1 VSNGTGAKIIS
12 FLVDISYTF
21 IFVYSVQDIEW
32 YLVSNPNYGVWR
44 PMAENVEFNALES
57 NSNAVMA
64 VADTVRTTLGPKG
77 LDKLLI
83 DQAMNRH
90 ISNDGVTIL
99 LSLRAIHPVARMI
112 VEIAERQEQLVGD
125 GTTTAVVM
133 AAEMIKEGKRLVKE
147 LGVHP
152 TKVVEGIE
160 GGVKEAC
167 QLLEI
172 GAKRISLNE
181 IALEQVVKTSLSSK
195 LDGKKLSLLV
205 TSALRSVEKNAIY
218 NGSYNFDKTIMV
230 LRRTNMEDRVI
241 NGIVLE
247 RRRMDPEMP
256 LEVKEARVMIARL
269 DLKPVKEAWVKEN
282 SKYAEILN
290 MENDRVAKSKD
301 LVNSLIATGAN
312 VILIASSEVDQ
323 VIENLL
329 VANKVLAV
337 RISIEE
343 IEYLSRYTGATPV
356 RMVDDLKKAD
366 ILGKADH
373 IYEDED
379 NGVIYIA
386 NGSSGGM
393 ATMIVS
399 GTTKE
404 TSLERWRAAI
414 DGINAAEAALN
425 KGVVVGGGAAELHV
439 IEKVKNLRLKGL
451 EQVGL
456 DVVTSALESIMR
468 QILTNAGFNGLEK
481 VMAVKASPDTFGI
494 DIDSGD
500 PVDMWKMG
508 VLDPLLVKTM
518 ALEAAGEIAKAV
530 LRIDRNLAAE
540 DLSQQALSETKR

>member
-1 VSNGTGAKIIS
+1 
-12 FLVDISYTF
+12 
-21 IFVYSVQDIEW
+21 
-32 YLVSNPNYGVWR
+32 
-44 PMAENVEFNALES
+44 MAENVEFNALES

-99 LSLRAIHPVARMI
+99 LSLRAIHPVSRMI

-167 QLLEI
+167 QLLERA
-172 GAKRISLNE
+172 AKKISLNE

-195 LDGKKLSLLV
+195 LDGRKLSLLV
-205 TSALRSVEKNAIY
+205 ISALRSVGKNALY
-218 NGSYNFDKTIMV
+218 NGSYDFDKTIII
-230 LRRTNMEDRVI
+230 LRRTTMEDRVV

-247 RRRMDPEMP
+247 RKRMDPEMP
-256 LEVKEARVMIARL
+256 LEVNEARVMIARL
-269 DLKPVKEAWVKEN
+269 DLKPVKESWVKEN
-282 SKYAEILN
+282 SKYEEILN

-301 LVNSLIATGAN
+301 IVDSLLATGAN
-312 VILIASSEVDQ
+312 AILIASGEVDQ

-329 VANKVLAV
+329 VANNVFAV

-343 IEYLSRYTGATPV
+343 IEYLSRYTGAKPV
-356 RMVDDLKKAD
+356 RMMDDLKKSD
-366 ILGKADH
+366 ILGRADH

-379 NGVIYIA
+379 NGVIYID
-386 NGSSGGM
+386 NGSRGNM

-414 DGINAAEAALN
+414 DGVNAAEAALN
-425 KGVVVGGGAAELHV
+425 KGVVAGGGAAELHV

-468 QILTNAGFNGLEK
+468 QILTNAGYNGLEK
-481 VMAVKASPDTFGI
+481 VMAAKASPDTFGI

-518 ALEAAGEIAKAV
+518 ALEAAGEIAKSV

-540 DLSQQALSETKR
+540 DLSQQSLSETRR

>member
-1 VSNGTGAKIIS
+1 
-12 FLVDISYTF
+12 
-21 IFVYSVQDIEW
+21 
-32 YLVSNPNYGVWR
+32 
-44 PMAENVEFNALES
+44 MAENVEFNALES

-167 QLLEI
+167 QLLEKE
-172 GAKRISLNE
+172 AKKISLNE

-195 LDGKKLSLLV
+195 LDGRKLSLLV
-205 TSALRSVEKNAIY
+205 ISALRSVGKNALY
-218 NGSYNFDKTIMV
+218 NGSYDFDKTIMV
-230 LRRTNMEDRVI
+230 LRRTTMEDRVV

-247 RRRMDPEMP
+247 RKRMDPEMP
-256 LEVKEARVMIARL
+256 LEINDARVMIARL

-282 SKYAEILN
+282 SKYEEILN

-301 LVNSLIATGAN
+301 IVNSLLATGAN
-312 VILIASSEVDQ
+312 AILIASGEVDQ

-329 VANKVLAV
+329 VANKVFAV

-343 IEYLSRYTGATPV
+343 IEYLSRYTGAKPV
-356 RMVDDLKKAD
+356 RMMDDLKKSD
-366 ILGKADH
+366 ILGRADH

-379 NGVIYIA
+379 NGVIYID
-386 NGSSGGM
+386 NGSRGNM

-414 DGINAAEAALN
+414 DGVNAAEAALN
-425 KGVVVGGGAAELHV
+425 KGVVAGGGAAELHV

-468 QILTNAGFNGLEK
+468 QILTNAGYNGLEK
-481 VMAVKASPDTFGI
+481 VMAAKASPDTFGI

-508 VLDPLLVKTM
+508 VLDPLLVKTV
-518 ALEAAGEIAKAV
+518 ALEAAGEIAKSV

-540 DLSQQALSETKR
+540 DLSQQALSETRR

>member
-1 VSNGTGAKIIS
+1 M
-12 FLVDISYTF
+12 
-21 IFVYSVQDIEW
+21 
-32 YLVSNPNYGVWR
+32 SNPNYGVWR

-99 LSLRAIHPVARMI
+99 LSLRAIHPVSRMI

-167 QLLEI
+167 QLLEKE
-172 GAKRISLNE
+172 AKKISLNE

-195 LDGKKLSLLV
+195 LDGQKLSLLV
-205 TSALRSVEKNAIY
+205 ISALRSVGKNALY
-218 NGSYNFDKTIMV
+218 NGSYDFDKTITV
-230 LRRTNMEDRVI
+230 LRRTTMEDRIV

-247 RRRMDPEMP
+247 RKRMDPEMP
-256 LEVKEARVMIARL
+256 LEIKDARVMIARL
-269 DLKPVKEAWVKEN
+269 DLKPIKEAWVKEN
-282 SKYAEILN
+282 SKYEEILN
-290 MENDRVAKSKD
+290 MENDRVAKSKEI
-301 LVNSLIATGAN
+301 VNSLLSTGAN
-312 VILIASSEVDQ
+312 VILIASGEVDQ
-323 VIENLL
+323 VVENLL
-329 VANKVLAV
+329 VANKVFAV

-343 IEYLSRYTGATPV
+343 IEYLSRYTHAKPV
-356 RMVDDLKKAD
+356 RMMDDLKKSD
-366 ILGKADH
+366 ILGKTDH

-379 NGVIYIA
+379 NGVIYID
-386 NGSSGGM
+386 NGSGGSM

-414 DGINAAEAALN
+414 DGVNAAEAALN
-425 KGVVVGGGAAELHV
+425 KGVVAGGGAAELHV

-481 VMAVKASPDTFGI
+481 VMAAKASPDTFGI

-500 PVDMWKMG
+500 PVDMWKLG

-518 ALEAAGEIAKAV
+518 ALEAAGEIAKSV

-540 DLSQQALSETKR
+540 DLSQQALSETRR

>member
-1 VSNGTGAKIIS
+1 M
-12 FLVDISYTF
+12 
-21 IFVYSVQDIEW
+21 
-32 YLVSNPNYGVWR
+32 SNPNYGVWR

-99 LSLRAIHPVARMI
+99 LSLRAIHPVSRMI

-167 QLLEI
+167 QLLEKE
-172 GAKRISLNE
+172 AKKISLNE

-195 LDGKKLSLLV
+195 LDGQKLSLLV
-205 TSALRSVEKNAIY
+205 ISALRSVGNNALY
-218 NGSYNFDKTIMV
+218 NGSYDFDKTITV
-230 LRRTNMEDRVI
+230 LRRTTMEDRIV

-247 RRRMDPEMP
+247 RKRMDPEMP
-256 LEVKEARVMIARL
+256 LEIKDARVMIARL

-282 SKYAEILN
+282 SKYEEILN

-301 LVNSLIATGAN
+301 IVNSLLATGAN
-312 VILIASSEVDQ
+312 AILIASGEVDQ
-323 VIENLL
+323 IIENLL
-329 VANKVLAV
+329 VANKVFAV

-343 IEYLSRYTGATPV
+343 IEYLSRYTRAKPV
-356 RMVDDLKKAD
+356 RMMDDLKKSD

-379 NGVIYIA
+379 NGVIYID
-386 NGSSGGM
+386 NGSGGSM

-414 DGINAAEAALN
+414 DGVNAAEAALN
-425 KGVVVGGGAAELHV
+425 KGVVAGGGAAELHV

-481 VMAVKASPDTFGI
+481 VMAAKASPDTFGI

-500 PVDMWKMG
+500 PVDMWKLG

-518 ALEAAGEIAKAV
+518 ALEAAGEIAKSV

-540 DLSQQALSETKR
+540 DLSQQALTETRR

>member
-1 VSNGTGAKIIS
+1 M
-12 FLVDISYTF
+12 
-21 IFVYSVQDIEW
+21 
-32 YLVSNPNYGVWR
+32 SNPNYGVWR

-167 QLLEI
+167 QLLERE
-172 GAKRISLNE
+172 AKKIALNE

-195 LDGKKLSLLV
+195 LDGRKLSLLV
-205 TSALRSVEKNAIY
+205 ISALRSVGKNALY
-218 NGSYNFDKTIMV
+218 NGSYDFDKTIII
-230 LRRTNMEDRVI
+230 LRRTTMEDRVV

-247 RRRMDPEMP
+247 RKRMDPEMP
-256 LEVKEARVMIARL
+256 LEINEARVMIARL

-282 SKYAEILN
+282 SKYEEILN

-301 LVNSLIATGAN
+301 IVNSLLATGAN
-312 VILIASSEVDQ
+312 AILIASGEVDQ

-329 VANKVLAV
+329 VANKVFAV

-343 IEYLSRYTGATPV
+343 IEYLSRYTGAKPV
-356 RMVDDLKKAD
+356 RMMDDLKKSD
-366 ILGKADH
+366 ILGRADH

-379 NGVIYIA
+379 NGVIYID
-386 NGSSGGM
+386 NGSRGNM

-414 DGINAAEAALN
+414 DGVNAAEAALN
-425 KGVVVGGGAAELHV
+425 KGVVAGGGAAELHV

-468 QILTNAGFNGLEK
+468 QILTNAGYNGLEK
-481 VMAVKASPDTFGI
+481 VMAAKASPDTFGI

-518 ALEAAGEIAKAV
+518 ALEAAGEIAKSV

-540 DLSQQALSETKR
+540 DLSQQSLSETRR

>member
-1 VSNGTGAKIIS
+1 
-12 FLVDISYTF
+12 
-21 IFVYSVQDIEW
+21 
-32 YLVSNPNYGVWR
+32 
-44 PMAENVEFNALES
+44 MAENVEFNALES

-167 QLLEI
+167 QLLERE
-172 GAKRISLNE
+172 AKKISLNE

-195 LDGKKLSLLV
+195 LDGRRLSLLV
-205 TSALRSVEKNAIY
+205 ISALRSVGKNALY
-218 NGSYNFDKTIMV
+218 NGSYDFDKTIMV
-230 LRRTNMEDRVI
+230 LRRTTMEDRLV

-247 RRRMDPEMP
+247 RKRMDPEMP
-256 LEVKEARVMIARL
+256 LEINEARVMIARL

-282 SKYAEILN
+282 SKYEEILN
-290 MENDRVAKSKD
+290 MENDRIAKSKD
-301 LVNSLIATGAN
+301 IVNSLLATGAN
-312 VILIASSEVDQ
+312 AILIASGEVDQ

-329 VANKVLAV
+329 VANKVFAV

-343 IEYLSRYTGATPV
+343 IEYLSRYTGAKPV
-356 RMVDDLKKAD
+356 RMMDDLKKSD
-366 ILGKADH
+366 ILGRADH

-379 NGVIYIA
+379 NGVIYID
-386 NGSSGGM
+386 NGSRGNM

-414 DGINAAEAALN
+414 DGVNAAEAALN
-425 KGVVVGGGAAELHV
+425 KGVVAGGGAAELHV

-468 QILTNAGFNGLEK
+468 QILTNAGYNGLEK
-481 VMAVKASPDTFGI
+481 VMAAKASPDTFGI

-518 ALEAAGEIAKAV
+518 ALEAAGEIAKSV

-540 DLSQQALSETKR
+540 DLSQQALSETRR

>member
-1 VSNGTGAKIIS
+1 M
-12 FLVDISYTF
+12 
-21 IFVYSVQDIEW
+21 
-32 YLVSNPNYGVWR
+32 SNPNYGVWR

-167 QLLEI
+167 QLLERA
-172 GAKRISLNE
+172 AKKISLNE

-195 LDGKKLSLLV
+195 LDGRKLSLFV
-205 TSALRSVEKNAIY
+205 ISALRSVGKNALY
-218 NGSYNFDKTIMV
+218 NGSYDFDKTIII
-230 LRRTNMEDRVI
+230 LRRTTMEDRVV

-247 RRRMDPEMP
+247 RKRMDPEMP
-256 LEVKEARVMIARL
+256 LEVNEARVMIARL
-269 DLKPVKEAWVKEN
+269 DLKPVKESWVKEN
-282 SKYAEILN
+282 SKYEEILN

-301 LVNSLIATGAN
+301 IVDSLLATGAN
-312 VILIASSEVDQ
+312 AILIASGEVDQ

-329 VANKVLAV
+329 VANNVFAV

-343 IEYLSRYTGATPV
+343 IEYLSRYTGAKPV
-356 RMVDDLKKAD
+356 RMMDDLKKSD
-366 ILGKADH
+366 ILGRADH

-379 NGVIYIA
+379 NGVIYID
-386 NGSSGGM
+386 NGSRGNM

-414 DGINAAEAALN
+414 DGVNAAEAALN
-425 KGVVVGGGAAELHV
+425 KGVVAGGGAAELHV

-468 QILTNAGFNGLEK
+468 QILTNAGYNGLEK
-481 VMAVKASPDTFGI
+481 VMAAKASPDTFGI

-518 ALEAAGEIAKAV
+518 ALEAAGEIAKSV

-540 DLSQQALSETKR
+540 DLSQQSLSETRR